1 MRCAPTIA
9 KPVSQLQAARV
20 KGLDSRAPGWSFIEC
35 RRLLLV
41 RVGRVIRGDDSDRA
55 LREPLDQGVAVARG
69 PNRRKDLHGGPDPSV
84 VLVAKPQGLR
94 AAFQAQWPAGSARPL
109 RGTQP
114 PRPRQGGAM
123 PPHPPG

>member
-1 MRCAPTIA
+1 MRSASNLA

-41 RVGRVIRGDDSDRA
+41 RVGRVIRGDNSNRA

-84 VLVAKPQGLR
+84 LPVAQPNVP
-94 AAFQAQWPAGSARPL
+94 PAGFHAR
-109 RGTQP
+109 T
-114 PRPRQGGAM
+114 GARS
-123 PPHPPG
+123 HL